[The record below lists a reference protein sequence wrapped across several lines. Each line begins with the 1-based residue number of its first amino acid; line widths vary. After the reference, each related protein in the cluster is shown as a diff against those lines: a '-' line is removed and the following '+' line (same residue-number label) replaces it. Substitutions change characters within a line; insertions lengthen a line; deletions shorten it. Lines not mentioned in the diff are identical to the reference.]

1 MKTALLFIL
10 PLIDLLLDAAPLI
23 PLFKGAVSGKKVKRN
38 VILNLSAFFGVC
50 LLAVLVPVGGL
61 VSAAETTA
69 AVASSSAGHGY
80 IAAALVTGLACV
92 GAGIAVAAGA
102 PAAIGAVSEDPKV
115 FAKALIF
122 VVLGEGIA
130 IYGLLIS
137 ILILNNI

>member
-1 MKTALLFIL
+1 MKTVLLFTL
-10 PLIDLLLDAAPLI
+10 PLLAMLLIAAPLF

-38 VILNLSAFFGVC
+38 MILNLSAFFGVC
-50 LLAVLVPVGGL
+50 LLAVLLPVGGL
-61 VSAAETTA
+61 VSAADTA
-69 AVASSSAGHGY
+69 AVASSSAGLGY

-137 ILILNNI
+137 ILILNQL

>member
-1 MKTALLFIL
+1 MKLTQLLL
-10 PLIDLLLDAAPLI
+10 PLFALALICLPLLRALYNAS
-23 PLFKGAVSGKKVKRN
+23 KGKSVKASM
-38 VILNLSAFFGVC
+38 ITNLSAFVGVC
-50 LLAVLVPVGGL
+50 ALAVVMPMSGVFAGD
-61 VSAAETTA
+61 VVTN
-69 AVASSSAGHGY
+69 VASSSAGLGY
-80 IAAALVTGLACV
+80 IAAALVTGLACI

-102 PAAIGAVSEDPKV
+102 PAAIGAVSEDPKS